1 MILPDDKLSPCKK
14 TCKLNQKTG
23 KCSSCNRTLEEIT
36 KWNSYSDDE
45 KISIMKELEQRDS

>member
-36 KWNSYSDDE
+36 KWNSYSDNV